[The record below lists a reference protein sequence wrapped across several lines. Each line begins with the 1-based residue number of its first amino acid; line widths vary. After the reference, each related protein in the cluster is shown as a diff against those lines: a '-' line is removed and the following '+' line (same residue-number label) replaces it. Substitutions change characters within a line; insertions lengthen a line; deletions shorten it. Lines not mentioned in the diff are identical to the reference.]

1 MLRDVFGFIKVGLRK
16 FVKNLGKVDR
26 KMAVT
31 FLSDYRFLRSIPQ
44 NDANYPYFT
53 MRYRPERIGAAFGP
67 SRRKSIF
74 LLTCWHR
81 KSARTFDPLF
91 LSAA

>member
-1 MLRDVFGFIKVGLRK
+1 MKVGLRK

-44 NDANYPYFT
+44 NVANNPYFT
-53 MRYRPERIGAAFGP
+53 MRYRPERIEAAFGP
-67 SRRKSIF
+67 SRRKSI
-74 LLTCWHR
+74 L
-81 KSARTFDPLF
+81 
-91 LSAA
+91 